1 MARPSLRKVLVRFV
15 VCSYNRG
22 AFLRH
27 CVDTIERCAPGHAI
41 TVMDDSSDDS
51 ETIKILDAIAA
62 RHEVIN
68 SASLS
73 GHKHGG
79 LYENMQ
85 AALERSDDEL
95 ICFLQDD
102 TQLVRPMEPRDE
114 GDLHAAFDAAP
125 DLAFVSPCFIRG
137 IALKHKQ
144 DRDFRFDADTGLWYW
159 HPQKRST
166 GAYYSDV
173 VIAHRSRL
181 QQAGWRFE
189 QGESANDR
197 QARRTFRRMG
207 HMAVPFAMWLPN
219 VPTYRGKRKTLALR
233 WAERYRK
240 SGFYRLHRLDPEQVS
255 TIRNRAA
262 PTPPLAEDCLQSEDP
277 ALKRPWTYD
286 PMQGLSGLK
295 LLDRFER
302 WLRSY

>member
-1 MARPSLRKVLVRFV
+1 MRFV

-22 AFLRH
+22 AFLQH
-27 CVDTIERCAPGHAI
+27 CIETIERCAPHYAV

-51 ETIKILDAIAA
+51 ETIKILDAIAT
-62 RHEVIN
+62 RHEVIS

-102 TQLVRPMEPRDE
+102 TQLVRPLEPRDE
-114 GDLHAAFDAAP
+114 TDINAAFEAAP
-125 DLAFVSPCFIRG
+125 NLAFLSPCFIRG
-137 IALKHKQ
+137 IALRHKQ
-144 DRDFRFDADTGLWYW
+144 DRNFRFDAATGLWYW
-159 HPQKRST
+159 YPQKRST

-181 QQAGWRFE
+181 RRASWHFE

-197 QARRTFRRMG
+197 QARRAFRRMG

-219 VPTYRGKRKTLALR
+219 VPTYRGKRKTMALQL
-233 WAERYRK
+233 AERQRNCGLYRIAELDAELTAELRDA
-240 SGFYRLHRLDPEQVS
+240 SRHEAPPIAEAWLHTADGTL
-255 TIRNRAA
+255 RA
-262 PTPPLAEDCLQSEDP
+262 
-277 ALKRPWTYD
+277 PWKYD
-286 PMQGLSGLK
+286 PLQGSKALK
-295 LLDRFER
+295 LLDRVER
-302 WLRSY
+302 ALRR